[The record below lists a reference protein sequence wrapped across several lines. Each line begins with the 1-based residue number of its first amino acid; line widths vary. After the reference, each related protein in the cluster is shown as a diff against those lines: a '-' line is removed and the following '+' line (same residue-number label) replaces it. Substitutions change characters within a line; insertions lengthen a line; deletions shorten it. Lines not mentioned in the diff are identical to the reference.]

1 MMERETER
9 CYRHAIPYIYKISR
23 AKENSRSVVLL
34 FEGDDV
40 IHLSFAKSVR
50 YSGNP
55 SCLWHFTQDELMCD
69 KAVDCDLL
77 MKTSKR
83 SPTKDSFVVL
93 GNLAGLSASPVEW
106 VQ

>member
-1 MMERETER
+1 MRFL
-9 CYRHAIPYIYKISR
+9 IYKISR
-23 AKENSRSVVLL
+23 AKGNTTLVVLL

-40 IHLSFAKSVR
+40 IHLSFAKPIR

-55 SCLWHFTQDELMCD
+55 SCLWHFTQDELMCN

-77 MKTSKR
+77 IKTSKCF
-83 SPTKDSFVVL
+83 PTKDSFVVL